1 MVVVEEV
8 EVELVE
14 VGSAAIGDVTVDEPP
29 DPTVAGARDCEASE
43 QPTTAAKNRHPK
55 TQRLTLNKTPPALQ
69 EFNSDQQFCA
79 SNAL

>member
-1 MVVVEEV
+1 MVVLEEV

-29 DPTVAGARDCEASE
+29 DPTVAGAPDCEASE
-43 QPTTAAKNRHPK
+43 QPATAAKNRQPK
-55 TQRLTLNKTPPALQ
+55 TQRLTLNKTPPTPQ
-69 EFNSDQQFCA
+69 EFNPDQQICA